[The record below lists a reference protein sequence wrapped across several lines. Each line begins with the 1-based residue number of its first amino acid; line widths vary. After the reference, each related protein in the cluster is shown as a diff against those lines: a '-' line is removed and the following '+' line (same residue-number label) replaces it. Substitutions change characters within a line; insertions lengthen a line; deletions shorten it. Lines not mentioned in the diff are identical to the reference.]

1 MATYC
6 LRAFMVKKHRGNTD
20 PINRIDKTKRMLKA
34 KTLLLLVIA
43 ATKVLTSFAQDTGRK
58 TISLNDQ
65 WAFNKEGG
73 PVAQVNIP
81 HTWNDKDVLDDAPG
95 YYRGLG
101 IYKRKLKLDESL
113 KGKSIF
119 LVFSGVAQEAEVLV
133 NGRSAAKHTGSYT
146 RFIVPI
152 SAYLN
157 YEDDVIEVKANN
169 RFNEDIPPLT
179 ADFTFFGGLYRN
191 VSLLIAHPV
200 HFSQTD
206 YGSGGV
212 FITTPHV
219 SASSAR
225 VQVKSAIDNASSNTR
240 KIQVVTTIF
249 DAKGHSVT
257 RQTTELNINKNEHKT
272 ITQDIRSISKPEL
285 WSTENPYLYRVLTQI
300 IDVKTKSVID
310 QVSNPLGFRWFKFDA
325 DQGFLLND
333 KPLKI
338 IGASRHQD
346 YENRGNATPDALQ
359 IRDVELLKAMGGNF
373 LRVAHYPQD
382 PQILEA
388 CDRLGILTSVEIP
401 VVNTITETEA
411 FTNNCLNMQT
421 EMVKQNFNHPSIII
435 WAYMNEILLRLKF
448 SNDKPRQQVYFDHV
462 RELAQKLDSLTR
474 KLDPSRYTLLVNHG
488 AWDIYNKVGLTK
500 IPMLVGWN
508 LYSGWYSGV
517 PEDFGKF
524 LDRHHKELPHT
535 PFMVTEYGADADPRI
550 RSFSPIRFDKSVEY
564 GIKFNQVYLNAMLSR
579 PFVAG
584 GEAWNL
590 ADFNSETREET
601 MPHINNKGLL
611 TIGRE
616 PKDTYF
622 LYQAYLLGKPYL
634 KITSAQWKD
643 RTGIADSAALTSTQP
658 VQIAT
663 NLKSAELFIN
673 GKSLGIKDAVDHI
686 IDWQVPFVNGKN
698 QLRVVSGEQS
708 DQADISFQLQPFKLN
723 DDQIPFKD
731 INILLGSKRFY
742 IDEEEHQLWLPAQPY
757 QAGSWGWI
765 GGDPYKGTNNR
776 ITYGSDKNIL
786 GTDND
791 PVYQTQ
797 QVNIKGFRFDVP
809 DGEYDLALYFAE
821 LVGGETKEALAYNL
835 DNNHK
840 KEVAEQRIF
849 DVSINGAAF
858 LPKLNLAADFG
869 YTTAVK
875 KSTRIT
881 VLNGKGI
888 SIDFNAVQGKPVLNA
903 IQLRKI
909 Y

>member
-1 MATYC
+1 
-6 LRAFMVKKHRGNTD
+6 
-20 PINRIDKTKRMLKA
+20 MLKA
-34 KTLLLLVIA
+34 KSLFLLLIA
-43 ATKVLTSFAQDTGRK
+43 ATTGLTGFAQDGGRK
-58 TISLNDQ
+58 IISLNDQ
-65 WAFNKEGG
+65 WEFNKENG
-73 PVAQVNIP
+73 PVERVDLP

-101 IYKRKLKLDESL
+101 IYKRKLKLDESV
-113 KGKSIF
+113 KGKAVF
-119 LVFSGVAQEAEVLV
+119 LVFNGVAQEAEVLV
-133 NGRSAAKHTGSYT
+133 NGRSAAKHIGSYT

-157 YEDDVIEVKANN
+157 YKDDVIEVRANN

-191 VSLLIAHPV
+191 VSLLIANPV
-200 HFSQTD
+200 HFSQKD
-206 YGSGGV
+206 HGSSGV
-212 FITTPHV
+212 FITTPQV
-219 SASSAR
+219 SALAAS
-225 VQVKSAIDNASSNTR
+225 VQVKSTIDNTLAAAQ
-240 KIQVVTTIF
+240 KVQVITTIF
-249 DAKGHSVT
+249 DAKGSVVNK
-257 RQTTELNINKNEHKT
+257 QTSAVTIRKNENKT
-272 ITQDIRSISKPEL
+272 IIQDIKSVQEPEL
-285 WSTENPYLYRVLTQI
+285 WSPENPYLYRVVTQI
-300 IDVKTKSVID
+300 VDVKTKAVID
-310 QVSNPLGFRWFKFDA
+310 QVANPLGFRWFRFDA
-325 DQGFLLND
+325 AKGFFLND

-359 IRDVELLKAMGGNF
+359 IRDIELLKAMGGNF

-388 CDRLGILTSVEIP
+388 CDRLGILASVEIP

-411 FTNNCLNMQT
+411 FTSNCLNMQT
-421 EMVKQNFNHPSIII
+421 EMIRQHFNHPSVII

-448 SNDKPRQQVYFDHV
+448 SNDKARQQVYFTHV

-500 IPMLVGWN
+500 IPMIVGWN

-524 LDRHHKELPHT
+524 LDRHHKELPNT

-564 GIKFNQVYLNAMLSR
+564 GLKFNQVYLNAMLSR

-584 GEAWNL
+584 GIAWNL

-611 TIGRE
+611 TIGRQ

-622 LYQAYLLGKPYL
+622 LYQAYLLGQPYL
-634 KITSAQWKD
+634 KITSAAWQD

-663 NLKSAELFIN
+663 NLKSAELFVN
-673 GKSLGIKDAVDHI
+673 GKSLGIKDAIDHL
-686 IDWQVPFVNGKN
+686 IDWQVPFANGKN
-698 QLRVVSGEQS
+698 QLRVVSGDQN
-708 DQADISFQLQPFKLN
+708 DQAEIHFQLQPFTFN
-723 DDQIPFKD
+723 DNRVPFKN
-731 INILLGSKRFY
+731 INILLGAKRFY
-742 IDEEEHQLWLPAQPY
+742 IDENEHQVWIPGQPY
-757 QAGSWGWI
+757 KPGAWGWI
-765 GGDPYKGTNNR
+765 GGEPYKGTNNR

-786 GTDND
+786 GTGND

-797 QVNIKGFRFDVP
+797 QVNIKQFKFDVP

-840 KEVAEQRIF
+840 KEVEEQRVF
-849 DVSINGAAF
+849 DVSINGTAF

-875 KSTRIT
+875 KTTRIT
-881 VLNGKGI
+881 VQNGRGI
-888 SIDFNAVQGKPVLNA
+888 SIDFKPIAGKPVLNA

>member
-1 MATYC
+1 
-6 LRAFMVKKHRGNTD
+6 
-20 PINRIDKTKRMLKA
+20 MLKA
-34 KTLLLLVIA
+34 KSLLLLLITA
-43 ATKVLTSFAQDTGRK
+43 GTGLTSFAQDAGRK

-65 WAFNKEGG
+65 WEFNKENG
-73 PVAQVNIP
+73 PVEKVNIP
-81 HTWNDKDVLDDAPG
+81 HTWNDKDVLDDVAG
-95 YYRGLG
+95 YYRSLG
-101 IYKRKLKLDESL
+101 IYKRKLKLDENL
-113 KGKSIF
+113 KGKDIF
-119 LVFSGVAQEAEVLV
+119 LVFNGVAQEAEVLV
-133 NGRSAAKHTGSYT
+133 NGKSAAKHIGSYT
-146 RFIVPI
+146 HFTVPI
-152 SAYLN
+152 SPFLN
-157 YEDDVIEVKANN
+157 YKNDVIEVRANN

-191 VSLLIAHPV
+191 VSLLITEPV
-200 HFSQTD
+200 HFSQKEN
-206 YGSGGV
+206 GSGGI
-212 FITTPHV
+212 FITTPQV
-219 SASSAR
+219 SAATAS
-225 VQVKSAIDNASSNTR
+225 VQIKSFIDNSSNTA
-240 KIQVVTTIF
+240 KKVQVLTTVF
-249 DAKGHSVT
+249 DAKGNVVANQTSAISV
-257 RQTTELNINKNEHKT
+257 NKGENKT
-272 ITQDIRSISKPEL
+272 LIQDIKSIQKPEL
-285 WSTENPYLYRVLTQI
+285 WSPENPYLYRIVTKI
-300 IDVKTKSVID
+300 IDAKTKAVID

-325 DQGFLLND
+325 EKGFFLND
-333 KPLKI
+333 KPVKI

-359 IRDVELLKAMGGNF
+359 IKDIELLKAMGGNF

-388 CDRLGILTSVEIP
+388 CDRLGILASVEIP

-411 FTNNCLNMQT
+411 FTTNCLNMQT
-421 EMVKQNFNHPSIII
+421 EMIKQNFNHPSIII

-448 SNDKPRQQVYFDHV
+448 SNDKPRQQIYFDHV

-474 KLDPSRYTLLVNHG
+474 KQDPSRYTLLVNHG

-500 IPMLVGWN
+500 IPMIVGWN

-517 PEDFGKF
+517 PEDFAKF
-524 LDRHHKELPHT
+524 LDRHHKELPNT

-584 GEAWNL
+584 GQAWNL

-622 LYQAYLLGKPYL
+622 LYQAYLLGKPFI

-643 RTGIADSAALTSTQP
+643 RTGTADSAALSSTQP
-658 VQIAT
+658 IQVAT
-663 NLKSAELFIN
+663 NLKSAELFLN
-673 GKSLGIKDAVDHI
+673 GKSLGVKVAVDHI

-698 QLRVVSGEQS
+698 QLRVVSGDQN
-708 DQADISFQLQPFKLN
+708 DQADINFQLQPFKFN
-723 DDQIPFKD
+723 KNNIPFKS
-731 INILLGSKRFY
+731 INVLLGSKRFY
-742 IDEEEHQLWLPAQPY
+742 IDEKEHQLWMPDQPY
-757 QAGSWGWI
+757 KAGAWGWI

-797 QVNIKGFRFDVP
+797 QVGIKQFKFDVP
-809 DGEYDLALYFAE
+809 DGEYELALHFAE

-840 KEVAEQRIF
+840 KEVEEQRIF
-849 DVSINGAAF
+849 DVSINGISF

-875 KSTRIT
+875 KTTRIT
-881 VLNGKGI
+881 VQNGKGI
-888 SIDFNAVQGKPVLNA
+888 SIDFNAIQGKAVLNA
-903 IQLRKI
+903 VQLRKI

>member
-1 MATYC
+1 
-6 LRAFMVKKHRGNTD
+6 
-20 PINRIDKTKRMLKA
+20 MLKS
-34 KTLLLLVIA
+34 KSLLFLLLAFFV
-43 ATKVLTSFAQDTGRK
+43 VGNSFAQDAGRK

-65 WAFNKEGG
+65 WEFHKENG
-73 PVAQVNIP
+73 PTETVNIP
-81 HTWNDKDVLDDAPG
+81 HTWNDKDVLDDVPG

-101 IYKRKLKLDESL
+101 IYKRKLKLDESV
-113 KGKSIF
+113 KGKEVY
-119 LVFSGVAQEAEVLV
+119 LVFNGVAQEAEVLV
-133 NGRSAAKHTGSYT
+133 NGKTAAKHIGSYT
-146 RFIVPI
+146 HFTVPI
-152 SAYLN
+152 SAFLN
-157 YEDDVIEVKANN
+157 YTNDVIEVRANN

-179 ADFTFFGGLYRN
+179 ADFTFFGGMYRN
-191 VSLLIAHPV
+191 VSLLITNPV
-200 HFSQTD
+200 HFSQKEN
-206 YGSGGV
+206 GSGGV
-212 FITTPHV
+212 FITTPQV
-219 SASSAR
+219 SATTAS
-225 VQVKSAIDNASSNTR
+225 VQIKSAIDNATATNQ
-240 KIQVVTTIF
+240 KVQVITTVF
-249 DAKGHSVT
+249 DVKGNSIGNESTVV
-257 RQTTELNINKNEHKT
+257 NINKGGNMVVV
-272 ITQDIRSISKPEL
+272 QDIKSIQKPIL
-285 WSTENPYLYRVLTQI
+285 WSPENPYLYRVITKI

-325 DQGFLLND
+325 NQGFFLND
-333 KPLKI
+333 KPVKL

-359 IRDVELLKAMGGNF
+359 IKDIELLKAMGGNF

-388 CDRLGILTSVEIP
+388 CDRLGILASVEIP
-401 VVNTITETEA
+401 VVNTITESEA

-421 EMVKQNFNHPSIII
+421 EMIKQNFNHPSIII

-448 SNDKPRQQVYFDHV
+448 SNDKPRQQIYFDHV

-500 IPMLVGWN
+500 IPMIVGWN

-517 PEDFGKF
+517 PADFAKF
-524 LDRHHKELPHT
+524 LDRHHAELPNT

-550 RSFSPIRFDKSVEY
+550 RSFSPIRFDKSIEY
-564 GIKFNQVYLNAMLSR
+564 GIKFNQVYLNAMISR

-584 GEAWNL
+584 GIAWNL

-643 RTGIADSAALTSTQP
+643 RTGTADSAALTSTQP
-658 VQIAT
+658 VQVAT
-663 NLKSAELFIN
+663 NYPSAELFVN
-673 GKSLGIKDAVDHI
+673 GKTLGVKKAEDHI
-686 IDWQVPFVNGKN
+686 VEWQVPFVDGAN
-698 QLRVVSGEQS
+698 QLRVVAGNQS
-708 DQADISFQLQPFKLN
+708 DQADVNFQLQPNLFAN
-723 DDQIPFKD
+723 AAIPFKN

-742 IDEEEHQLWLPAQPY
+742 IDEKEHQLWMPD
-757 QAGSWGWI
+757 QAYKAGAWGWV
-765 GGDPYKGTNNR
+765 GGEPYKGTNNR

-797 QVNIKGFRFDVP
+797 QVGIKQFKFDVP
-809 DGEYDLALYFAE
+809 DGEYEIALHFAE

-840 KEVAEQRIF
+840 KEAEEQRIF
-849 DVSINGAAF
+849 DVSINGTPF
-858 LPKLNLAADFG
+858 MSKVNLAADFG
-869 YTTAVK
+869 YTTAIK
-875 KSTRIT
+875 KTTRIT
-881 VLNGKGI
+881 VQNGKGI
-888 SIDFNAVQGKPVLNA
+888 SVDFNTIQEKPVLNA

>member
-1 MATYC
+1 
-6 LRAFMVKKHRGNTD
+6 
-20 PINRIDKTKRMLKA
+20 MLKA
-34 KTLLLLVIA
+34 KSLVLLLVV
-43 ATKVLTSFAQDTGRK
+43 TVTGLTCFAQGAGRK

-65 WAFNKEGG
+65 WEFNKENG
-73 PVAQVNIP
+73 PVEKVNIP
-81 HTWNDKDVLDDAPG
+81 HTWNDKDVLDDVPG

-101 IYKRKLKLDESL
+101 IYKRKLKLDERT
-113 KGKSIF
+113 KGKDIF
-119 LVFSGVAQEAEVLV
+119 LVFNGVAQEAEVLV
-133 NGRSAAKHTGSYT
+133 NGKSAGKHIGSYT
-146 RFIVPI
+146 RFIIPI
-152 SAYLN
+152 SSFLN
-157 YEDDVIEVKANN
+157 YKDDVIEVRANN

-191 VSLLIAHPV
+191 VTLLIADSV
-200 HFSQTD
+200 HFSVNES
-206 YGSGGV
+206 GSSGV
-212 FITTPHV
+212 FITTPQV
-219 SASSAR
+219 SATTASVQIKSFIDNSSNNAKK
-225 VQVKSAIDNASSNTR
+225 VQVL
-240 KIQVVTTIF
+240 TTVF
-249 DAKGHSVT
+249 DAKGNPVANHTVAVN
-257 RQTTELNINKNEHKT
+257 LGKGNMLVV
-272 ITQDIRSISKPEL
+272 QDIKSIQKPQL
-285 WSTENPYLYRVLTQI
+285 WSPENPYLYRVVTKI
-300 IDVKTKSVID
+300 IDVRTKSVID
-310 QVSNPLGFRWFKFDA
+310 QISNPLGFRWFKFDA
-325 DQGFLLND
+325 DKGFFLND

-359 IRDVELLKAMGGNF
+359 VKDIELLKAMGGNF

-388 CDRLGILTSVEIP
+388 CDRLGILASVEIP
-401 VVNTITETEA
+401 VVNTITETKA
-411 FTNNCLNMQT
+411 FTTNCLNMQT
-421 EMVKQNFNHPSIII
+421 EMIKQNFNHPSIII

-474 KLDPSRYTLLVNHG
+474 KQDPSRYTLLVNHG

-500 IPMLVGWN
+500 IPMIVGWN

-524 LDRHHKELPHT
+524 LDRHHKELPTT
-535 PFMVTEYGADADPRI
+535 PFIVTEYGADADPRI

-564 GIKFNQVYLNAMLSR
+564 AIKFNQVYLNAMLRR
-579 PFVAG
+579 PYVAG
-584 GEAWNL
+584 GQAWNL
-590 ADFNSETREET
+590 ADFSSETREET

-622 LYQAYLLGKPYL
+622 LYQAYLLSKAFL

-663 NLKSAELFIN
+663 NLQSAELFLN
-673 GKSLGIKDAVDHI
+673 GKSLGIKEAVDHI
-686 IDWQVPFVNGKN
+686 IDWQVPFVSGKN
-698 QLRVVSGEQS
+698 QLRVVSGKEN
-708 DQADISFQLQPFKLN
+708 DQADINFQLQPFKFN
-723 DDQIPFKD
+723 DNNISFSS
-731 INILLGSKRFY
+731 INVLLGSKRFY
-742 IDEEEHQLWLPAQPY
+742 IDEKEHQLWMPDQPY
-757 QAGSWGWI
+757 KAGAWGWI
-765 GGDPYKGTNNR
+765 GGDAYKGTNNR

-797 QVNIKGFRFDVP
+797 QVGIKQFKFDVP
-809 DGEYDLALYFAE
+809 DGEYELTLHFAE

-840 KEVAEQRIF
+840 KEVEEQRVF
-849 DVSINGAAF
+849 DVSISGIAF
-858 LPKLNLAADFG
+858 LPKLNLAVDFG
-869 YTTAVK
+869 YATAVK
-875 KSTRIT
+875 KTTRIT
-881 VLNGKGI
+881 VQNGKGI
-888 SIDFNAVQGKPVLNA
+888 SIDFNAIQGKPVLNA
-903 IQLRKI
+903 VQLRKI

>member
-1 MATYC
+1 MKKSS
-6 LRAFMVKKHRGNTD
+6 LRSKS
-20 PINRIDKTKRMLKA
+20 
-34 KTLLLLVIA
+34 LLLLLIA
-43 ATKVLTSFAQDTGRK
+43 AINGLSTYAQDAGRK

-65 WAFNKEGG
+65 WEFNKENG
-73 PVAQVNIP
+73 PVEKVNIP

-101 IYKRKLKLDESL
+101 IYKRKLKLDESA
-113 KGKSIF
+113 KGKAIF
-119 LVFSGVAQEAEVLV
+119 LVFNGVAQEAEVLV
-133 NGRSAAKHTGSYT
+133 NGKTAGKHIGSYT
-146 RFIVPI
+146 RFIMPI
-152 SAYLN
+152 SSFLN
-157 YEDDVIEVKANN
+157 FKDDVIEVRANN

-191 VSLLIAHPV
+191 VTLLMTNPV
-200 HFSQTD
+200 HFSQKEN
-206 YGSGGV
+206 GSSGV
-212 FITTPHV
+212 FITTPQV
-219 SASSAR
+219 SASTAS
-225 VQVKSAIDNASSNTR
+225 VQVKSSVDNTATTSQ
-240 KIQVVTTIF
+240 KVQVMTTIF
-249 DAKGHSVT
+249 DANGKMVTSQNTTANVNKGGNTV
-257 RQTTELNINKNEHKT
+257 I
-272 ITQDIRSISKPEL
+272 IQDIKAIQKPQL
-285 WSTENPYLYRVLTQI
+285 WSPENPYLYRVVTKI
-300 IDVKTKSVID
+300 IDPKTKSVID

-325 DQGFLLND
+325 DKGFFLND
-333 KPLKI
+333 QPVKI

-359 IRDVELLKAMGGNF
+359 IKDVELLKAMGGNF

-388 CDRLGILTSVEIP
+388 CDRLGILASVEIP
-401 VVNTITETEA
+401 VVNTITESEA
-411 FTNNCLNMQT
+411 FTANCLNMQT
-421 EMVKQNFNHPSIII
+421 EMIKQNFNHPSIII

-448 SNDKPRQQVYFDHV
+448 SNDKPRQQIYFDHV

-500 IPMLVGWN
+500 IPMIVGWN

-517 PEDFGKF
+517 PEDFAKF

-535 PFMVTEYGADADPRI
+535 PFMVTEFGADADPRI

-564 GIKFNQVYLNAMLSR
+564 GIKFNQVYLNAMRSR

-584 GEAWNL
+584 GQAWNL

-622 LYQAYLLGKPYL
+622 LYQAYLLGKPFI

-643 RTGIADSAALTSTQP
+643 RTGIADSATLTSTQP
-658 VQIAT
+658 IQVAT
-663 NLKSAELFIN
+663 NLKSAELFLN
-673 GKSLGIKDAVDHI
+673 GKSLGLKDAVDHI
-686 IDWQVPFVNGKN
+686 IDWQVPFINGKN
-698 QLRVVSGEQS
+698 QLRVVAGDQN
-708 DQADISFQLQPFKLN
+708 DQADIHFQLQPFKFN
-723 DDQIPFKD
+723 DADIPFKN

-742 IDEEEHQLWLPAQPY
+742 IDEKEQQLWMPDQPY
-757 QAGSWGWI
+757 KTGAWGWI
-765 GGDPYKGTNNR
+765 GGEPYKGTNNR

-797 QVNIKGFRFDVP
+797 QVGIKQFKFDVP
-809 DGEYDLALYFAE
+809 DGEYELALHFAE

-840 KEVAEQRIF
+840 KEIEEQRIF
-849 DVSINGAAF
+849 DVSVNGT
-858 LPKLNLAADFG
+858 LLMSKVNLAANFG

-875 KSTRIT
+875 KTTRIT
-881 VLNGKGI
+881 VQNGKGI
-888 SIDFNAVQGKPVLNA
+888 LIEFNAIQGKAVLNA
-903 IQLRKI
+903 VQLRKI

>member
-1 MATYC
+1 
-6 LRAFMVKKHRGNTD
+6 
-20 PINRIDKTKRMLKA
+20 MLKA
-34 KTLLLLVIA
+34 KSLFLLLIA
-43 ATKVLTSFAQDTGRK
+43 ATTGLTGFAQDGGRK
-58 TISLNDQ
+58 IISLNDQ
-65 WAFNKEGG
+65 WEFNKENG
-73 PVAQVNIP
+73 PVERVDLP

-101 IYKRKLKLDESL
+101 IYKRKLKLDESV
-113 KGKSIF
+113 KGKAVF
-119 LVFSGVAQEAEVLV
+119 LVFNGVAQEAEVLV
-133 NGRSAAKHTGSYT
+133 NGRSAAKHIGSYT

-157 YEDDVIEVKANN
+157 YKDDVIEVRANN

-191 VSLLIAHPV
+191 VSLLIANPV
-200 HFSQTD
+200 HFSQKD
-206 YGSGGV
+206 HGSSGV
-212 FITTPHV
+212 FITTPQV
-219 SASSAR
+219 SALAAS
-225 VQVKSAIDNASSNTR
+225 VQVKSTIDNTLAAAQ
-240 KIQVVTTIF
+240 KVQVITTIF
-249 DAKGHSVT
+249 DAKGSVVNK
-257 RQTTELNINKNEHKT
+257 QTSAVTIHKNENKT
-272 ITQDIRSISKPEL
+272 IIQDIKSVQKPEL
-285 WSTENPYLYRVLTQI
+285 WSPENPYLYRVVTQI
-300 IDVKTKSVID
+300 VDVKTKAVID
-310 QVSNPLGFRWFKFDA
+310 QVANPLGFRWFRFDA
-325 DQGFLLND
+325 AKGFFLND

-359 IRDVELLKAMGGNF
+359 IRDIELLKAMGGNF

-388 CDRLGILTSVEIP
+388 CDRLGILASVEIP

-421 EMVKQNFNHPSIII
+421 EMIRQHFNHPSVII

-448 SNDKPRQQVYFDHV
+448 SNDKARQQVYFTHV

-500 IPMLVGWN
+500 IPMIVGWN

-524 LDRHHKELPHT
+524 LDRHHKELPNT

-564 GIKFNQVYLNAMLSR
+564 GLKFNQVYLNAMLSR

-584 GEAWNL
+584 GIAWNL

-611 TIGRE
+611 TIGRQ

-622 LYQAYLLGKPYL
+622 LYQAYLLGQPYL
-634 KITSAQWKD
+634 KITSAAWQD

-663 NLKSAELFIN
+663 NLKSAELFVN
-673 GKSLGIKDAVDHI
+673 GKSLGIKNAVDHL
-686 IDWQVPFVNGKN
+686 IDWQVPFANGKN
-698 QLRVVSGEQS
+698 QLRVVSGDQN
-708 DQADISFQLQPFKLN
+708 DQAEIHFQLQPFTFN
-723 DDQIPFKD
+723 DNRVPFKN
-731 INILLGSKRFY
+731 INILLGAKRFY
-742 IDEEEHQLWLPAQPY
+742 IDDQEHQVWIPGQPY
-757 QAGSWGWI
+757 KPGAWGWI
-765 GGDPYKGTNNR
+765 GGEPYKGTNNR

-786 GTDND
+786 GTGND

-797 QVNIKGFRFDVP
+797 QVNIKQFKFDVP

-840 KEVAEQRIF
+840 KEVEEQRVF
-849 DVSINGAAF
+849 DVSINGTAF

-875 KSTRIT
+875 KTTRIT
-881 VLNGKGI
+881 VQNGRGI
-888 SIDFNAVQGKPVLNA
+888 SIDFKPIAGKPVLNA

>member
-1 MATYC
+1 
-6 LRAFMVKKHRGNTD
+6 
-20 PINRIDKTKRMLKA
+20 MLKA
-34 KTLLLLVIA
+34 KSLFLLLIA
-43 ATKVLTSFAQDTGRK
+43 ATTGLTGFAQDGGRK
-58 TISLNDQ
+58 IISLNDQ
-65 WAFNKEGG
+65 WEFNKENG
-73 PVAQVNIP
+73 PVERVDLP

-101 IYKRKLKLDESL
+101 IYKRKLKLDESV
-113 KGKSIF
+113 KGKAVF
-119 LVFSGVAQEAEVLV
+119 LVFNGVAQEAEVLV
-133 NGRSAAKHTGSYT
+133 NGRSAAKHIGSYT

-157 YEDDVIEVKANN
+157 YKDDVIEVRANN

-191 VSLLIAHPV
+191 VSLLIANPV
-200 HFSQTD
+200 HFSQKD
-206 YGSGGV
+206 HGSSGV
-212 FITTPHV
+212 FITTPQV
-219 SASSAR
+219 SALAAS
-225 VQVKSAIDNASSNTR
+225 VQVKSTIDNTLAAQ
-240 KIQVVTTIF
+240 KVQVITTIF
-249 DAKGHSVT
+249 DAKGSVVNK
-257 RQTTELNINKNEHKT
+257 QTSAVTIHKNENKT
-272 ITQDIRSISKPEL
+272 IIQDIKSVQKPEL
-285 WSTENPYLYRVLTQI
+285 WSPENPYLYRVVTQI
-300 IDVKTKSVID
+300 VDVKTNAVID
-310 QVSNPLGFRWFKFDA
+310 QVANPLGFRWFRFDA
-325 DQGFLLND
+325 AKGFFLND

-359 IRDVELLKAMGGNF
+359 IRDIELLKAMGGNF

-388 CDRLGILTSVEIP
+388 CDRLGILASVEIP

-411 FTNNCLNMQT
+411 FTSNCLNMQT
-421 EMVKQNFNHPSIII
+421 EMIRQHFNHPSVII

-448 SNDKPRQQVYFDHV
+448 SNDKARQQVYFTHV

-500 IPMLVGWN
+500 IPMIVGWN

-524 LDRHHKELPHT
+524 LDRHHKELPNT

-564 GIKFNQVYLNAMLSR
+564 GLKFNQVYLNAMLSR

-584 GEAWNL
+584 GIAWNL

-611 TIGRE
+611 TIGRQ

-622 LYQAYLLGKPYL
+622 LYQAYLLGQPYL
-634 KITSAQWKD
+634 KITSAAWQD

-663 NLKSAELFIN
+663 NLKSAELFVN
-673 GKSLGIKDAVDHI
+673 GKSLGIKDAVDHL
-686 IDWQVPFVNGKN
+686 IDWQVPFANGKN
-698 QLRVVSGEQS
+698 QLRVVSGDQN
-708 DQADISFQLQPFKLN
+708 DQAEIHFQLQPFTFN
-723 DDQIPFKD
+723 DNRVPFKN
-731 INILLGSKRFY
+731 INILLGAKRFY
-742 IDEEEHQLWLPAQPY
+742 IDDQEHQVWIPGQPY
-757 QAGSWGWI
+757 KPGAWGWI
-765 GGDPYKGTNNR
+765 GGEPYKGTNNR

-786 GTDND
+786 GTGND

-797 QVNIKGFRFDVP
+797 QVNIKQFKFDVP

-840 KEVAEQRIF
+840 KEVEEQRVF
-849 DVSINGAAF
+849 DVSINGTAF

-875 KSTRIT
+875 KTTRIT
-881 VLNGKGI
+881 VQNGSGI
-888 SIDFNAVQGKPVLNA
+888 SIDFKPIAGKPLLNA